1 MVSRTAQIQS
11 TKPKLKFCDS
21 GRGSKKGLTPF
32 FDQSFCKNN
41 SWFIMLKG
49 LFSLSDDFISFIQRH
64 LVCFQS
70 GCRMI
75 ANKYF
80 KSLLFIHMS
89 ISCKEMR
96 SIIRSIIFDDSWLN
110 FCLS

>member
-11 TKPKLKFCDS
+11 TKPKLEFCDS

-32 FDQSFCKNN
+32 VDQSFCKNN

-49 LFSLSDDFISFIQRH
+49 LFSLSDDFISFH
-64 LVCFQS
+64 LTSLRLFSKRLPNDCK
-70 GCRMI
+70 
-75 ANKYF
+75 KYF
-80 KSLLFIHMS
+80 KNLLFIYVS
-89 ISCKEMR
+89 ISCKEMW